1 MPTKKPVGNKNGG
14 KSAPVAN
21 NSKVR
26 GGRARPKSTAT
37 LAKGGAIISVN
48 YPRRMMIF
56 YDIYRDILNNFN
68 NGKHSNLTL
77 YSSDSI
83 TFVSQKPQKSPLIRN
98 ASLKNLKVTISMI
111 NASTFNITKIDD
123 VLIKP
128 PIEYKYRDD
137 DMDNNYYIFEIADT
151 NSGPRFNQNATIQ
164 YTLKKTK
171 EETNQI
177 NTDTVLKQKQQI
189 NNHVYR
195 HVYADYET
203 FVKLAKKYGSFSNC
217 IPKTFGYNPCKSSKK
232 YNQDIVIF
240 LTKDLTNV
248 PGDQMVSVVKDQNF
262 TKAVLENPDKHAQMM
277 AYIFRYLEIYRLT
290 YTDLPM

>member
-1 MPTKKPVGNKNGG
+1 MPTKTSVGNKNGG

-37 LAKGGAIISVN
+37 LAKGGTIKIPIIH
-48 YPRRMMIF
+48 YPRKMMIF
-56 YDIYRDILNNFN
+56 DHIYRDILNNFN
-68 NGKHSNLTL
+68 KGKHSNLTL

-83 TFVSQKPQKSPLIRN
+83 TFVSQKSPLIRN
-98 ASLKNLKVTISMI
+98 LNALKVTISMS

-128 PIEYKYRDD
+128 SIEYKYRG
-137 DMDNNYYIFEIADT
+137 DNDKNNYIFEIADT
-151 NSGPRFNQNATIQ
+151 NSGPSFNPNGTIQ

-177 NTDTVLKQKQQI
+177 NTDTVLKQKKQI

-195 HVYADYET
+195 HVYADYKT

-248 PGDQMVSVVKDQNF
+248 PNDQMVSVVKDQNF
-262 TKAVLENPDKHAQMM
+262 TKEVLENPDKHAQMM